1 MDNLQKQRN
10 DNFLGTGWAFPVSF
24 SSGNYQLI
32 TSAYEKNI
40 NESIDLLLQ
49 TIKGERPLSPAYGSG
64 LRQFVFN
71 KMDETL
77 RGRIIDAVFNTLRQN
92 EPRIT
97 VTEVAVNYIDMLNGQ
112 MEVLIAYEY
121 NQTNTRHN
129 YVFPFSIKE
138 GTSL

>member
-1 MDNLQKQRN
+1 MDNLQKQRQ
-10 DNFLGTGWAFPVSF
+10 DNFLGTGWAFPVTF
-24 SSGNYQLI
+24 SDGNYQLI

-40 NESIDLLLQ
+40 NESISLLLQ
-49 TIKGERPLSPAYGSG
+49 TMKGERPLSPAYGSG

-77 RGRIIDAVFNTLRQN
+77 QGRIEDAVINTLRQN

-97 VTEVAVNYIDMLNGQ
+97 VTEVVVNYTDIMNGQ
-112 MEVLIAYEY
+112 MEVNITYEY

-129 YVFPFSIKE
+129 YVFPFSVKE